1 MRHKEGIY
9 IYIHPYA
16 YFQVWYTPTSG
27 FYFSPTI
34 WATEKIFCQQLNAKS
49 LFTHQSINETN
60 MAVMRTFDA
69 KDYNK
74 EEMVDYIEQIII
86 AAIWT
91 NKQTGQYA

>member
-1 MRHKEGIY
+1 
-9 IYIHPYA
+9 
-16 YFQVWYTPTSG
+16 
-27 FYFSPTI
+27 
-34 WATEKIFCQQLNAKS
+34 
-49 LFTHQSINETN
+49 

-91 NKQTGQYA
+91 TNNWSISLKLNMNKID